1 MEWGE
6 QVVEKSGDQTIPLNV
21 SFITSQLWRK
31 KSVPLCVLSRA
42 DTGSLENLNVRFQ
55 DTFACQGRIHKRCG
69 FDP

>member
-6 QVVEKSGDQTIPLNV
+6 QVVKDSGDQTVPLNF
-21 SFITSQLWRK
+21 SFITSQLSRK

-55 DTFACQGRIHKRCG
+55 DTFGLPRW
-69 FDP
+69 F